1 MGVPGAPVGIPDI
14 GRRLPY
20 ASQPR
25 RIRTVVRLPLLTV
38 LSTDDGHRVTQVKCN
53 PNSVLELVSTITT
66 DCRLE
71 SNRKRSSGL

>member
-14 GRRLPY
+14 SRRLPY

-38 LSTDDGHRVTQVKCN
+38 SSTDDGHRMTRV
-53 PNSVLELVSTITT
+53 
-66 DCRLE
+66 
-71 SNRKRSSGL
+71 